1 MASAAPGLSYEI
13 GAVFVVAF
21 VVLGALY
28 ALNRYLKRR
37 GPELATREGR
47 GVLDD
52 RSYNQIRI
60 GEAAADRL
68 SRSGTDVTA
77 AKMLLARAETAR
89 ASGSYEMAIQ
99 LAKEAQNLLAVARS
113 GAQPLV
119 AASSSRSASMVAVDP
134 ASGHSAF
141 TPPTFAPAPRSAP
154 PAASSSDLLMEA
166 GPSSAG
172 AAVTSSSRAPKNKME
187 AHFQLSLATEEL
199 DLLPSTTPRT
209 KNMREADRLRAE
221 GQAAYERQDY
231 TEALRLALRSRRALG
246 SRVEGLPVA
255 TVPSLSP
262 AAAQSADPSHSTLA
276 ASTTVEAVAS
286 GPKCPQCG
294 RPAASNDRFCRSC
307 GGPIPPSLCGN
318 CAAPL
323 LAGDRFC
330 GVCGAVQA

>member
-47 GVLDD
+47 GILDD

-60 GEAAADRL
+60 GQAAADRL
-68 SRSGTDVTA
+68 ARSGTDVTSA
-77 AKMLLARAETAR
+77 QMLLARAETAR
-89 ASGSYEMAIQ
+89 ASGSYDMAIR
-99 LAKEAQNLLAVARS
+99 LAKEAQDQLAVART
-113 GAQPLV
+113 GAQTLV
-119 AASSSRSASMVAVDP
+119 AASSSRSVSRVAVDP
-134 ASGHSAF
+134 ASSHSAF
-141 TPPTFAPAPRSAP
+141 APPTFAPAPRSSPPSASTANAWMESAP
-154 PAASSSDLLMEA
+154 P
-166 GPSSAG
+166 PTG
-172 AAVTSSSRAPKNKME
+172 AAATPANRAPKNKME

-199 DLLPSTTPRT
+199 ALLPSAKPRT
-209 KNMREADRLRAE
+209 NNIQEADRIRAE
-221 GQAAYERQDY
+221 GQAAYDRQDY

-246 SRVEGLPVA
+246 ARVEGLPVS
-255 TVPSLSP
+255 TVPSISST
-262 AAAQSADPSHSTLA
+262 AAHSADSSRPTPA
-276 ASTTVEAVAS
+276 GTTAREESVS

-294 RPAASNDRFCRSC
+294 KPATADDRFCRSC
-307 GGPIPPSLCGN
+307 GGPIPPSLCN
-318 CAAPL
+318 SCAAPL